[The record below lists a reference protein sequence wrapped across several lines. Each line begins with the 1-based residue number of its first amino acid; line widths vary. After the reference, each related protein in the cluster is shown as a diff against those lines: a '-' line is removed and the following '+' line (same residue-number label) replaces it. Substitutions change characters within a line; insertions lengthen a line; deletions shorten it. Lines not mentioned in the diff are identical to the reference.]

1 MESTRQKKVSRLIQ
15 KELSQIFSKE
25 SKNFIGS
32 VLLSVTSVRISPD
45 LAYANVFLSMFPVLD
60 AEDTINKVKSHSKLI
75 RKSLALV
82 VKNQLRIVPELN
94 FHIDDSADYA
104 EEIDRLLKK

>member
-1 MESTRQKKVSRLIQ
+1 M
-15 KELSQIFSKE
+15 
-25 SKNFIGS
+25 
-32 VLLSVTSVRISPD
+32 
-45 LAYANVFLSMFPVLD
+45 
-60 AEDTINKVKSHSKLI
+60 KSHSKLI